1 MANLR
6 ITELD
11 FDTIKTNFKEFLK
24 NYTADDGAPYFTDF
38 DFEGSGL
45 SILLD
50 VLSYNTHYNA
60 YLASMVINDMFL
72 DSAVKRASA
81 VSIAKH
87 LGYTPVSAKGARAVL
102 DFTVTNPTN
111 TPNFLTLEKYTP
123 FSTTIDGTSYM
134 FVNLTSK
141 TIQPNVSAY
150 NFNDIEIVEG
160 IPLNYVFSV
169 DVAGPAEKYVIPN
182 ENIDTSTIQV
192 VVQNSV
198 TDTTQTVYTL
208 AEDTL
213 NVDGTSEVYFLEES
227 ATGKYQV
234 FFGDGILGKKLSR
247 NNLVIVNYL
256 ISSGIAGNVSGS
268 IRQLFSCGTT
278 IGGGNVVGTITAST
292 NSHGGAAKE
301 GIESIRF
308 RAPRYASS
316 QNRAVT
322 GNDYKSLIEQ
332 KYSLVESVNVWGGE
346 EEYPPKYGK
355 IMISLKPYYGYE
367 ITQETK
373 DNIKAV
379 VLQNKQVLSITP
391 EFITPDY
398 FYVNISTNIKYDSAK
413 TTFTA
418 TQLKNLAV
426 TAIQNYFLTDL
437 QKFNKNFIFSKL
449 SRTIDA
455 IDESIVGNLMVVK
468 LQRRIKPIV
477 NGKINNYVGTKKI
490 QFKNGLQPSTL
501 TSTRFIVSVNNQAT
515 EVILKD
521 IPNDAVPNN
530 LGSGKLYVF
539 NADNG
544 KIIDTNY
551 GTIDYGT
558 GDITITNLAL
568 IGYAV
573 DTTDIRISAII
584 QEEFLD
590 ITVNKNQIILLDDST
605 LNSNANRLPGLTVNT
620 IAI

>member
-11 FDTIKTNFKEFLK
+11 FDTIKSNLKEFLK

-87 LGYTPVSAKGARAVL
+87 LGYTPVSAKGARAML

-111 TPNFLTLEKYTP
+111 NPNFLTLEKYTP
-123 FSTTIDGTSYM
+123 FSTSIDGTSYM
-134 FVNLTSK
+134 FVNLNSK
-141 TIQPNVSAY
+141 TIQPNVGTY
-150 NFNDIEIVEG
+150 TFNDIEVVEG

-169 DVAGPAEKYVIPN
+169 DVPSPAEKYVIPN

-192 VVQNSV
+192 IVQNSV

-213 NVDGTSEVYFLEES
+213 DVDGTSEVYFLEES
-227 ATGKYQV
+227 ATGKYQI

-256 ISSGIAGNVSGS
+256 ISSGTVGNVSGS

-278 IGGGNVVGTITAST
+278 IGGGEVVGTITATT
-292 NSHGGAAKE
+292 NSHGGTAKE

-322 GNDYKSLIEQ
+322 GNDYKALIE
-332 KYSLVESVNVWGGE
+332 KYYPLVESVSVWGGE
-346 EEYPPKYGK
+346 ENNPPKYGK
-355 IMISLKPYYGYE
+355 VIISLKPYEGYE
-367 ITQETK
+367 VTQETR
-373 DNIKAV
+373 DNIKAL
-379 VLQNKQVLSITP
+379 VLQNKQVLSVTP

-418 TQLKNLAV
+418 TQIKNLAV

-437 QKFNKNFIFSKL
+437 QKFNKDFIFSKL

-455 IDESIVGNLMVVK
+455 LDDSIVGNLMSVK
-468 LQRRIKPIV
+468 LQRRIEPLLG
-477 NGKINNYVGTKKI
+477 GKNNNYVGGAKI
-490 QFKNGLQPSTL
+490 QFKNGLQPGTL
-501 TSTRFIVSVNNQAT
+501 TSTRFVVSVNGQAI
-515 EVILKD
+515 EAILKD
-521 IPNDAVPNN
+521 IPNDVVPNN
-530 LGSGKLYVF
+530 IGSGTLYLVK
-539 NADNG
+539 ADTG
-544 KIIDTNY
+544 MVLSKNY
-551 GTIDYGT
+551 GTINYGT
-558 GDITITNLAL
+558 GDVTITNLAL
-568 IGYAV
+568 IGYPV
-573 DTTDIRISAII
+573 DTTDVRLTATI

-590 ITVNKNQIILLDDST
+590 IAVSKNQIILLDDST
-605 LNSNANRLPGLTVNT
+605 LNSDANRSQGLTVNT